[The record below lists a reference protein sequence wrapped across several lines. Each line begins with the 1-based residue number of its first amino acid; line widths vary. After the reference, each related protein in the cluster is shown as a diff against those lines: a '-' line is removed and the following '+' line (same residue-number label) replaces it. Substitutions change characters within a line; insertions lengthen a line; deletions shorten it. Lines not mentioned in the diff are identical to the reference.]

1 MAKKPTKTEIIA
13 YIRDQYFDEDEWDQL
28 IEDIIRYRWLK
39 MSRYKLYQYDDEAG
53 WELMTTMKNKD
64 EIISYLLMIRGED
77 LKLERR

>member
-1 MAKKPTKTEIIA
+1 
-13 YIRDQYFDEDEWDQL
+13 
-28 IEDIIRYRWLK
+28 